1 MQVLQKVEK
10 LFPCSCQKASKP
22 QVSLQVLQ
30 TWFTIFLLF
39 MTLLLLLLNML
50 LAVILIQYSLVK
62 EQATITDNNPI
73 WTQARNFFKRK
84 LETHGHAM
92 SLQRIQRILD
102 GKSKYE
108 DFGAGVVT
116 RASLI
121 EAFPSMT
128 TEQALWVENT
138 FAAELHKEKFH
149 HRDIEDKN
157 NRHTRNEC
165 LLRSVAHKVHELPA
179 VTHQNMMKLSKAQAF
194 LHDEFTDVSKKGI
207 EPQIM
212 IPYNK
217 TKELPAVQY
226 SFDR

>member
-10 LFPCSCQKASKP
+10 LFPCSCQKASKS

-92 SLQRIQRILD
+92 SLQRIQRMLD

-108 DFGAGVVT
+108 VT

-121 EAFPSMT
+121 EAFPSMN
-128 TEQALWVENT
+128 TEQALWVANI

-165 LLRSVAHKVHELPA
+165 LLRSVAHKVHELSA
-179 VTHQNMMKLSKAQAF
+179 ITQQNMMKVTKAQAF
-194 LHDEFTDVSKKGI
+194 LHDEFTDVSNEGI